1 MEQAQLVDE
10 YGYVKDGKVFLSGY
24 LGYPDRQIGEVKR
37 TEQEALDY
45 FKNRFAIAENKAH
58 QLEQEIEEAQNKG
71 SYLTKLVQLRKKL
84 LSFDAIGNFVPL
96 LERLDAL
103 EKVLVEL
110 IHNNQLKN
118 LEIKRA
124 LLAEAE
130 AIADST
136 EWKETADLLQEV
148 KTKWI
153 KTGPVDR
160 EQDATIEERFQATLD
175 GFFQRR
181 RDFFNEQ
188 NKIIQERIDKYDKI
202 IEQVEKAVRTIIYAE
217 RSRPINVANGTS
229 ERSAYNREGGYTP
242 RPHPVSPEERYTRAL
257 NEGYQL
263 VRTLNNEWREV
274 GEIPLKRSGKLLK
287 RFRKATK
294 TIFDKYNLARGIEPK
309 VRIDPRV
316 EQQMKMADEAEKL
329 AKAEDITVAAER
341 AKTLLNQWKEI
352 KIPFKL
358 VDKAVSERFRSAC
371 DKIFE
376 LNYLARVISR
386 KYPAF
391 ELKSKSEQLRTKI
404 REMEYLVRREKS
416 DLSLAMSNME
426 PTGYN
431 EEADKMAMNKINTQ
445 KRKIAMK
452 EVILT
457 EFQKELSTLD

>member
-10 YGYVKDGKVFLSGY
+10 YGYVKDGKVFLTGY

-45 FKNRFAIAENKAH
+45 FKNRFTIADNKVS
-58 QLEQEIEEAQNKG
+58 QLEQEVAEAQNKG

-96 LERLDAL
+96 LNRLDDL
-103 EKVLVEL
+103 EDVLVNL

-124 LLAEAE
+124 LLGEAE
-130 AIADST
+130 SAADST
-136 EWKETADLLQEV
+136 DWKDTADKLQEI
-148 KTKWI
+148 KAKWI
-153 KTGPVDR
+153 KTGPVDK
-160 EQDATIEERFQATLD
+160 EYADIETRFQEVLD
-175 GFFQRR
+175 AFFQRR
-181 RDFFNEQ
+181 REFFNEQ
-188 NKIIQERIDKYDKI
+188 NKVIQERIDKYDNLI
-202 IEQVEKAVRTIIYAE
+202 LQAERMMRQVYDAE
-217 RSRPINVANGTS
+217 RSRPFNPPNADGV
-229 ERSAYNREGGYTP
+229 RSTYNSD
-242 RPHPVSPEERYTRAL
+242 PVRAQAAEERYMRVLTEA
-257 NEGYQL
+257 YQL
-263 VRTLNNEWREV
+263 LRNLNNEWKEV
-274 GEIPLKRSGKLLK
+274 GEIPIKRSGKLYK
-287 RFRKATK
+287 RFSRVKK
-294 TIFDKYNLARGIEPK
+294 NVFDKYNLARGIQPK

-316 EQQMKMADEAEKL
+316 EQQMKMADEAEQL
-329 AKAEDITVAAER
+329 AKSSDINSAAER

-358 VDKAVSERFRSAC
+358 VDKKVSERFRAAC

-404 REMEYLVRREKS
+404 REMEYLIRREKS
-416 DLSLAMSNME
+416 DLSLAMSNID
-426 PTGYN
+426 PSQG
-431 EEADKMAMNKINTQ
+431 EEMDKMVMGKINTQ

-452 EVILT
+452 EVLLT
-457 EFQKELSTLD
+457 EFQKELQTAE